1 MKKERSGVQKV
12 FCGCLTA
19 VAVIVFLVLVISAYA
34 ILYVPSAD
42 SLTKKLDGKESLT
55 AVQYKSNEEVSPDAT
70 KMFDVLKQITS
81 MELTDVDIVE
91 FINPN
96 DESDSSARGI
106 VVYTDSIKTA
116 SQAMINY
123 IKFIMDKDSKDVADL
138 DYHVSSRGKAIF
150 FGNKNGEIE
159 FRKVVF

>member
-19 VAVIVFLVLVISAYA
+19 VAVIVFLVLVIAAYA
-34 ILYVPSAD
+34 ILYVPSAE

-55 AVQYKSNEEVSPDAT
+55 AVQYKSNEEVSPNAT
-70 KMFDVLKQITS
+70 IMFEVLKQVTS
-81 MELTDVDIVE
+81 MELTGVDIVE
-91 FINPN
+91 FTNPT
-96 DESDSSARGI
+96 DESDGSAYGI

-123 IKFIMDKDSKDVADL
+123 IKFIMDKDSKDVESL
-138 DYHVSSRGKAIF
+138 NYHVSSRGKAIY

-159 FRKVVF
+159 FRKIVF